1 MKPTQ
6 AFLAALAG
14 VLLGLFLPGWIGAVV
29 LLAIVG
35 VLLAI
40 MAATW
45 RRLSPGTAAV
55 RFLIIAGVAVVA
67 VLKAI
72 WQ

>member
-1 MKPTQ
+1 MKPTH
-6 AFLAALAG
+6 AFLVALVA

-35 VLLAI
+35 ALLAI
-40 MAATW
+40 LSATW
-45 RRLSPGTAAV
+45 RSLTPGTATV
-55 RFLIIAGVAVVA
+55 RFLIIVGIAVVA

>member
-1 MKPTQ
+1 MKPTH
-6 AFLAALAG
+6 AFLVALVA

-35 VLLAI
+35 ALLAI
-40 MAATW
+40 MSATW

-55 RFLIIAGVAVVA
+55 RFLIIVGIAVVA

>member
-1 MKPTQ
+1 MKPTH
-6 AFLAALAG
+6 AFLVALVA
-14 VLLGLFLPGWIGAVV
+14 VLLGLFLPGWLGAVL

-35 VLLAI
+35 ALLAV

-45 RRLSPGTAAV
+45 RSLSPGTAAV
-55 RFLIIAGVAVVA
+55 RFLIIAGIAVVA

>member
-6 AFLAALAG
+6 AFLVALAG
-14 VLLGLFLPGWIGAVV
+14 VLLGLFLPGWIGSVV
-29 LLAIVG
+29 LLAVIAG
-35 VLLAI
+35 LLAVL
-40 MAATW
+40 ASTW
-45 RRLSPGTAAV
+45 RRLTPGTLAV
-55 RFLIIAGVAVVA
+55 RLVILAGLGVVA

>member
-1 MKPTQ
+1 
-6 AFLAALAG
+6 
-14 VLLGLFLPGWIGAVV
+14 
-29 LLAIVG
+29 
-35 VLLAI
+35 

-45 RRLSPGTAAV
+45 RSLSPGTAAV
-55 RFLIIAGVAVVA
+55 RFLIIAGIAVVA

>member
-14 VLLGLFLPGWIGAVV
+14 VLLGLFLPGWIGSAVLVVIIVGLLV
-29 LLAIVG
+29 LLAR
-35 VLLAI
+35 
-40 MAATW
+40 TW
-45 RRLSPGTAAV
+45 RGLAPGTVAV
-55 RFLIIAGVAVVA
+55 RLVILAGLGVVA

>member
-1 MKPTQ
+1 MKPTH
-6 AFLAALAG
+6 AFIVALAA
-14 VLLGLFLPGWIGAVV
+14 VLLGLFLPGWIGAAL

-35 VLLAI
+35 VLLAVL
-40 MAATW
+40 AAN
-45 RRLSPGTAAV
+45 RGSLRPGTTAV

>member
-1 MKPTQ
+1 MKPTH

-14 VLLGLFLPGWIGAVV
+14 VLLGLFLPGWIGSILLLVIMVA
-29 LLAIVG
+29 LLAM
-35 VLLAI
+35 L
-40 MAATW
+40 AATW
-45 RRLSPGTAAV
+45 RTQRPGTVAV
-55 RFLIIAGVAVVA
+55 RVLIVAGLGVVA

>member
-1 MKPTQ
+1 MKPTH
-6 AFLAALAG
+6 AFLVALVA

-35 VLLAI
+35 VLLAV
-40 MAATW
+40 MSATW

>member
-1 MKPTQ
+1 MKPTH

-14 VLLGLFLPGWIGAVV
+14 VLLGLFLSGWIGSILLLVIMVA
-29 LLAIVG
+29 LLAM
-35 VLLAI
+35 L
-40 MAATW
+40 AATW
-45 RRLSPGTAAV
+45 RTRRPGTVAV
-55 RFLIIAGVAVVA
+55 RVLIVAGLGVVA